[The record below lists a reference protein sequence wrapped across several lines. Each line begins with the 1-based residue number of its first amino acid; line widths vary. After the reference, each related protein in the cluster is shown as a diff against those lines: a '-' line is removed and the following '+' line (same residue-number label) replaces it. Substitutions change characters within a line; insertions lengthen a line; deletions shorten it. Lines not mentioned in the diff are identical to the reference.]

1 LTPAAIHWRS
11 DIRFDISPLPSPLSS
26 PGASP
31 SPSPAAF
38 GGFFNFLLPVN
49 HLWVS
54 VFENNL
60 AAILTFI
67 YVHFQAVP
75 LLATIGAYGLAI
87 IVFTIGIRL
96 ILSPLQQ
103 FQLTTQRRSMLEQRK
118 LAPEVGELRKKYKKE
133 PQKLQAEMSKLYA
146 EHGINPFAGL
156 VGCLPLVVQL
166 PILTALYYAFRNFA
180 QHATVPAHFL
190 FIPNL
195 NDNPNHHLLVTLA
208 GSLGLPDPSYLV
220 FPLLAAATTF
230 VQTKMLQ
237 MPPAP
242 NLTDQEAQ
250 AQSMQK
256 MMVWM
261 SPLMI
266 GYFALN
272 VPAGL
277 GLYWFIGN
285 CVGIIQQYFVV
296 GWGNLLPGRN
306 KVDSAPATG
315 LKPRSTSTKG
325 GPDIGP
331 KATFGGPKGAADIG
345 PKDIAG
351 GSQNG
356 SKNGSKNRPQNG
368 ANGPPNGSRAQ
379 PQSGRNRK
387 KKKR

>member
-1 LTPAAIHWRS
+1 M
-11 DIRFDISPLPSPLSS
+11 FDVFLPIQ
-26 PGASP
+26 
-31 SPSPAAF
+31 
-38 GGFFNFLLPVN
+38 
-49 HLWVS
+49 HLWKVI
-54 VFENNL
+54 FEDNL
-60 AAILTFI
+60 AAVLNFI
-67 YVHFQAVP
+67 YVHFSDVP
-75 LLATIGAYGLAI
+75 MLSSIGAYGLAI
-87 IVFTIGIRL
+87 VVLTIGIRL

-103 FQLTTQRRSMLEQRK
+103 FQLVTQRKSMLEQRK
-118 LAPEVGELRKKYKKE
+118 LAPEVSELRKKYKKE
-133 PQKLQAEMSKLYA
+133 PQKLQSEMTKLYA

-156 VGCLPLVVQL
+156 VGCLPLIVQL
-166 PILTALYYAFRNFA
+166 PILTALYYVFTGFA
-180 QHATVPAHFL
+180 HSAKVAAHFL

-195 NDNPNHHLLVTLA
+195 NDNPNHHLLA
-208 GSLGLPDPSYLV
+208 SLPLFGTNVGIPSPEYLV

-250 AQSMQK
+250 AQQMQK

-266 GYFALN
+266 GWFALN

-306 KVDSAPATG
+306 KADAAPAMG
-315 LKPRSTSTKG
+315 LKARGPSTKG

-356 SKNGSKNRPQNG
+356 SKNGSKNGPQNG
-368 ANGPPNGSRAQ
+368 GRHGPQNGSKAQ

>member
-1 LTPAAIHWRS
+1 LPSPAIHWRT
-11 DIRFDISPLPSPLSS
+11 DIFLSS
-26 PGASP
+26 PLDVFKP
-31 SPSPAAF
+31 IK
-38 GGFFNFLLPVN
+38 N
-49 HLWVS
+49 LWEV
-54 VFENNL
+54 VIVDNL
-60 AAILTFI
+60 TAVLTFI

-75 LLATIGAYGLAI
+75 VMATIGAYGLAI
-87 IVFTIGIRL
+87 VVLTICIRL

-103 FQLTTQRRSMLEQRK
+103 FQLVTQRKSMLEQRK

-133 PQKLQAEMSKLYA
+133 PQKLQAEMTKLYA

-166 PILTALYYAFRNFA
+166 PILTALYYVFQGFA
-180 QHATVPAHFL
+180 HAATGPAHFL

-195 NDNPNHHLLVTLA
+195 NDNPNHHLLMSIPLFGTNV
-208 GSLGLPDPSYLV
+208 GIPSPEFLF

-242 NLTDQEAQ
+242 NLTEQEAQ
-250 AQSMQK
+250 AQQMQK

-266 GYFALN
+266 GWFALS

-296 GWGNLLPGRN
+296 GWGNLLPKRN
-306 KVDSAPATG
+306 DPGAPAVVA
-315 LKPRSTSTKG
+315 KG
-325 GPDIGP
+325 G
-331 KATFGGPKGAADIG
+331 
-345 PKDIAG
+345 G
-351 GSQNG
+351 GSPKPGPGNAPKPLPANGPRNGSRNGPRNGPQNG
-356 SKNGSKNRPQNG
+356 SNRG
-368 ANGPPNGSRAQ
+368 K
-379 PQSGRNRK
+379 RK
-387 KKKR
+387 R

>member
-1 LTPAAIHWRS
+1 M
-11 DIRFDISPLPSPLSS
+11 
-26 PGASP
+26 
-31 SPSPAAF
+31 
-38 GGFFNFLLPVN
+38 
-49 HLWVS
+49 
-54 VFENNL
+54 NNL
-60 AAILTFI
+60 TAVLTFI

-75 LLATIGAYGLAI
+75 VLATIGAYGVAI
-87 IVFTIGIRL
+87 VVLTIGIRL

-133 PQKLQAEMSKLYA
+133 PQKLQAEMTKLYA
-146 EHGINPFAGL
+146 EHGINPLAGL
-156 VGCLPLVVQL
+156 VGCLPLIVQL
-166 PILTALYYAFRNFA
+166 PILTALYYVFQGFA
-180 QHATVPAHFL
+180 KHAEGPAHFL
-190 FIPNL
+190 FVTNL

-208 GSLGLPDPSYLV
+208 GNIGIPDPSYLV
-220 FPLLAAATTF
+220 FPLLAAATTY

-250 AQSMQK
+250 AQQMQK

-306 KVDSAPATG
+306 KIDTPPATG
-315 LKPRSTSTKG
+315 FKPRASGIKG

-331 KATFGGPKGAADIG
+331 KATLGGPKGAADIG
-345 PKDIAG
+345 PKNIAG

-356 SKNGSKNRPQNG
+356 SKNGPQNG
-368 ANGPPNGSRAQ
+368 TTNGPQNGSRGQ

>member
-1 LTPAAIHWRS
+1 M
-11 DIRFDISPLPSPLSS
+11 PSPLSSPS

-31 SPSPAAF
+31 SPAVLN
-38 GGFFNFLLPVN
+38 GFFDFLLPIN
-49 HLWVS
+49 HLWQA
-54 VFENNL
+54 VFEDNL
-60 AAILTFI
+60 VRVLTFI

-75 LLATIGAYGLAI
+75 ILATIGAYGLAI
-87 IVFTIGIRL
+87 VVLTIGIRL
-96 ILSPLQQ
+96 VLSPLQQ

-133 PQKLQAEMSKLYA
+133 PQKLQAEMTKLYA

-156 VGCLPLVVQL
+156 VGCLPLIVQL
-166 PILTALYYAFRNFA
+166 PILTALYYAFTGFA
-180 QHATVPAHFL
+180 HAAKVPAHFL

-195 NDNPNHHLLVTLA
+195 NDNPNHHLLLPLV
-208 GSLGLPDPSYLV
+208 GGIGIPDPAYLL
-220 FPLLAAATTF
+220 FPLLAAATTY

-250 AQSMQK
+250 AQQMQK

-306 KVDSAPATG
+306 KVDSTPASG
-315 LKPRSTSTKG
+315 LKSRSTGTKG

-345 PKDIAG
+345 PKDLAG

-356 SKNGSKNRPQNG
+356 SKNGSKNGPQNG
-368 ANGPPNGSRAQ
+368 ANGPPNGTRAQ

>member
-1 LTPAAIHWRS
+1 VS
-11 DIRFDISPLPSPLSS
+11 SPLPSADPSS
-26 PGASP
+26 VP
-31 SPSPAAF
+31 SPSAAAAAVHHSSS
-38 GGFFNFLLPVN
+38 FFDVFLPIN
-49 HLWVS
+49 HVWQQ

-60 AAILTFI
+60 AAVLNFI

-75 LLATIGAYGLAI
+75 ALATIGAYGAAI
-87 IVFTIGIRL
+87 VVLTIGIRL

-103 FQLTTQRRSMLEQRK
+103 FQLVTQRKSMLEQRK
-118 LAPEVGELRKKYKKE
+118 LAPQVAVLRKKYKN
-133 PQKLQAEMSKLYA
+133 PQLQTEMQKLYA
-146 EHGINPFAGL
+146 EHGINPLAGL
-156 VGCLPLVVQL
+156 VGCLPLLVQL
-166 PILTALYYAFRNFA
+166 PILTALYYVFTTFA
-180 QHATVPAHFL
+180 HSAKVAAHFL

-195 NDNPNHHLLVTLA
+195 NDNPNHHLLMSI
-208 GSLGLPDPSYLV
+208 SLMGTNVGIPSPEYLV

-242 NLTDQEAQ
+242 NLTEQEAQ
-250 AQSMQK
+250 AQQMQK
-256 MMVWM
+256 MMVWL

-266 GYFALN
+266 GWFSLN

-306 KVDSAPATG
+306 RADTSPAMG
-315 LKPRSTSTKG
+315 LKARGNVKG
-325 GPDIGP
+325 GADIGP
-331 KATFGGPKGAADIG
+331 KAIAGGPKGAADIG
-345 PKDIAG
+345 PKDLPG

-356 SKNGSKNRPQNG
+356 TKNGPQNG
-368 ANGPPNGSRAQ
+368 VRNGPQNGTRAM
-379 PQSGRNRK
+379 PQGGRNRK

>member
-1 LTPAAIHWRS
+1 M
-11 DIRFDISPLPSPLSS
+11 
-26 PGASP
+26 
-31 SPSPAAF
+31 
-38 GGFFNFLLPVN
+38 
-49 HLWVS
+49 
-54 VFENNL
+54 NNL
-60 AAILTFI
+60 TAVLTFI

-75 LLATIGAYGLAI
+75 VLATIGAYGVAI
-87 IVFTIGIRL
+87 VVLTIGIRL

-133 PQKLQAEMSKLYA
+133 PQKLQAEMTKLYA
-146 EHGINPFAGL
+146 EHGINPLAGL
-156 VGCLPLVVQL
+156 VGCLPLIVQL
-166 PILTALYYAFRNFA
+166 PILTALYYVFQGFA
-180 QHATVPAHFL
+180 KHADGPAHFL
-190 FIPNL
+190 FVPNL

-208 GSLGLPDPSYLV
+208 GNIGIPDPSYLV
-220 FPLLAAATTF
+220 FPLLAAATTY

-250 AQSMQK
+250 AQQMQK

-296 GWGNLLPGRN
+296 GWGNLLPGRI
-306 KVDSAPATG
+306 KMDTPPAMG
-315 LKPRSTSTKG
+315 FKPRASGIKG

-351 GSQNG
+351 GSKNG
-356 SKNGSKNRPQNG
+356 SKNGPQNG
-368 ANGPPNGSRAQ
+368 TTNGPQNGSRGQ

>member
-1 LTPAAIHWRS
+1 MDVFKPIK
-11 DIRFDISPLPSPLSS
+11 
-26 PGASP
+26 
-31 SPSPAAF
+31 
-38 GGFFNFLLPVN
+38 N
-49 HLWVS
+49 LWETEIV
-54 VFENNL
+54 NNL
-60 AAILTFI
+60 TAVLTFI

-75 LLATIGAYGLAI
+75 VLATIGAYGVAI
-87 IVFTIGIRL
+87 VVLTIGIRL

-103 FQLTTQRRSMLEQRK
+103 FQLTTQRKSMLEQRK

-133 PQKLQAEMSKLYA
+133 PQKLQAEMTKLYA
-146 EHGINPFAGL
+146 EHGINPLAGL

-166 PILTALYYAFRNFA
+166 PILTALYYVFQGFA
-180 QHATVPAHFL
+180 KHATGPAHFL
-190 FIPNL
+190 FVPNL

-208 GSLGLPDPSYLV
+208 GNIGIPDPWYLV
-220 FPLLAAATTF
+220 FPLLAAATTY

-250 AQSMQK
+250 AQQMQK

-306 KVDSAPATG
+306 KVDSAPALG
-315 LKPRSTSTKG
+315 LKARGSAGPKG

-331 KATFGGPKGAADIG
+331 KATFSGPKGAADIG

-356 SKNGSKNRPQNG
+356 SKNGSKNG
-368 ANGPPNGSRAQ
+368 TNGPQNGSRAQ

>member
-1 LTPAAIHWRS
+1 VIE
-11 DIRFDISPLPSPLSS
+11 D
-26 PGASP
+26 
-31 SPSPAAF
+31 
-38 GGFFNFLLPVN
+38 NLLAVLN
-49 HLWVS
+49 
-54 VFENNL
+54 
-60 AAILTFI
+60 FI
-67 YVHFQAVP
+67 YVHFQSVP
-75 LLATIGAYGLAI
+75 VLASIGAYGVAI
-87 IVFTIGIRL
+87 VVLTIGIRL
-96 ILSPLQQ
+96 VLSPLQQ
-103 FQLTTQRRSMLEQRK
+103 FQLVTQRKSMLETRK
-118 LAPEVGELRKKYKKE
+118 LAPEVAALKKKFKGQQLQVE
-133 PQKLQAEMSKLYA
+133 TQKLYS
-146 EHGINPFAGL
+146 EHGINPLAGL

-166 PILTALYYAFRNFA
+166 PILTALYYVFTSFA
-180 QHATVPAHFL
+180 HSAKVAAHFL

-195 NDNPNHHLLVTLA
+195 NDNPNHHLLMSIPLFGTNV
-208 GSLGLPDPSYLV
+208 GVPSPEYLI

-237 MPPAP
+237 MPLAP

-266 GYFALN
+266 GWFALN

-306 KVDSAPATG
+306 KADPSAAMG
-315 LKPRSTSTKG
+315 LKARGAVKG
-325 GPDIGP
+325 GADIRP
-331 KATFGGPKGAADIG
+331 KDISSGPKGAADIG
-345 PKDIAG
+345 PKDLAG

-356 SKNGSKNRPQNG
+356 TRNGRQNGARPQNG
-368 ANGPPNGSRAQ
+368 SKAQ
-379 PQSGRNRK
+379 PQGGRNRK

>member
-1 LTPAAIHWRS
+1 MHV
-11 DIRFDISPLPSPLSS
+11 FDV
-26 PGASP
+26 
-31 SPSPAAF
+31 F
-38 GGFFNFLLPVN
+38 LPVQ
-49 HLWVS
+49 HLWQV

-60 AAILTFI
+60 AAVLNFI

-75 LLATIGAYGLAI
+75 ILATIGAYGVAI
-87 IVFTIGIRL
+87 VVLTIGIRL

-103 FQLTTQRRSMLEQRK
+103 FQLTTQRKSMLEQRK

-133 PQKLQAEMSKLYA
+133 PQKLQAEMTKLYA

-166 PILTALYYAFRNFA
+166 PILTALYYVFTGFA
-180 QHATVPAHFL
+180 HHATAAAHFL

-195 NDNPNHHLLVTLA
+195 NDNPNHHLLV
-208 GSLGLPDPSYLV
+208 SLVNGIGIPDPSYLV
-220 FPLLAAATTF
+220 FPLLAAATTY

-250 AQSMQK
+250 AQQMQK

-296 GWGNLLPGRN
+296 GWGNLLPGRT
-306 KVDSAPATG
+306 KAAKPAAVD
-315 LKPRSTSTKG
+315 LKPRGSLKG

-331 KATFGGPKGAADIG
+331 KSISRGPKGAADIG

-351 GSQNG
+351 GFQNGTRNGSQNGARNGPQNG
-356 SKNGSKNRPQNG
+356 SK
-368 ANGPPNGSRAQ
+368 AQ

>member
-1 LTPAAIHWRS
+1 LDVFIPIK
-11 DIRFDISPLPSPLSS
+11 
-26 PGASP
+26 
-31 SPSPAAF
+31 
-38 GGFFNFLLPVN
+38 
-49 HLWVS
+49 HLWEV
-54 VFENNL
+54 VIVDNL
-60 AAILTFI
+60 TAILTFI
-67 YVHFQAVP
+67 YVHFQSVP
-75 LLATIGAYGLAI
+75 VLATIGAYGLAI
-87 IVFTIGIRL
+87 VVLTIGIRL

-103 FQLTTQRRSMLEQRK
+103 FQLVTQRKSMLEQRK

-133 PQKLQAEMSKLYA
+133 PQKLQSEMQKLYA

-166 PILTALYYAFRNFA
+166 PILTALYYVFQGFA
-180 QHATVPAHFL
+180 KNASGPAHFL
-190 FIPNL
+190 FIQNL
-195 NDNPNHHLLVTLA
+195 NDNPNHHLLLA
-208 GSLGLPDPSYLV
+208 LPLFGTSVGIPSPEYLV

-242 NLTDQEAQ
+242 NMTEQEAQ
-250 AQSMQK
+250 AQQMQK

-277 GLYWFIGN
+277 GLYWFMGN

-296 GWGNLLPGRN
+296 GWGNLFPGRN
-306 KVDSAPATG
+306 KAAGTSTSMG
-315 LKPRSTSTKG
+315 LKARGGAKG

-331 KATFGGPKGAADIG
+331 KNVPSGPKGQADIR
-345 PKDIAG
+345 PKDIPG

-356 SKNGSKNRPQNG
+356 TKNGSPNG
-368 ANGPPNGSRAQ
+368 AGNGPPNGSRAL
-379 PQSGRNRK
+379 PQNGRNRK